1 MRLSRCVLVVVMS
14 AGALPLAAREAGG
27 QSAVL
32 QIRPHAGDTLR
43 MRLDQQTEMTGVKRT
58 SSGDANAMMMASM
71 IMFSRAIVEGNTDAW
86 TNVLAV
92 TDSVLMTTTDEKS
105 RRAIE
110 QATAQMRGQRVHFR
124 VSPDGTVGMD
134 GSADPAT
141 REVEQVVSLMPAAFP
156 KAAIHVGDT
165 WSREMPL
172 PTGTQ
177 FGAELTGRLRV
188 TFRFD
193 SLTHNGAWAYVSMR
207 GETQAATG
215 PGSATGT
222 VLDKGLVTGTMR
234 VDQRRR
240 WLAESWFKIL
250 VMSTLAPVTAG
261 AGSTH
266 MQMKITQHMH
276 TLDRR

>member
-1 MRLSRCVLVVVMS
+1 MRLSRYVWIAFVSMS
-14 AGALPLAAREAGG
+14 GVPAAARLAAA
-27 QSAVL
+27 QVVLL
-32 QIRPHAGDTLR
+32 QIKPRTGDTLR

-58 SSGDANAMMMASM
+58 SNGEANAMMMSSM
-71 IMFSRAIVEGNTDAW
+71 VMFSRAIVEGSAEHW

-92 TDSVLMTTTDEKS
+92 TDSVLMTSTDERS
-105 RRAIE
+105 RKAID
-110 QATAQMRGQRVHFR
+110 QATAQMRGQRVRFR

-156 KAAIHVGDT
+156 KAAIKVGDN

-172 PTGTQ
+172 PMGSQ

-193 SLTHNGAWAYVSMR
+193 SLTHNGGWAYVSMR
-207 GETQAATG
+207 GETQPATG
-215 PGSATGT
+215 PGSATGA
-222 VLDKGLVTGTMR
+222 VLEKGLVTGTMLL
-234 VDQRRR
+234 DQHRR
-240 WLAESWFKIL
+240 WLAESWFNI
-250 VMSTLAPVTAG
+250 VVTSTLAPVASGSG
-261 AGSTH
+261 ATH

-276 TLDRR
+276 TLEKR